1 MCYYEHLAK
10 LAHVA
15 NKQTMFLAH
24 MLYRMEWDNES
35 KQMVVNLNPS
45 QKRSI
50 MKLVAD
56 GSKDSNRLANQYLL
70 KLSKAG
76 LIKSIG
82 GGSYLVDPLS
92 YGGHKYIPKE
102 LRMKSSFIYE
112 KRVFTDSSEGEIE
125 SYIITEDGEKIDL

>member
-1 MCYYEHLAK
+1 
-10 LAHVA
+10 
-15 NKQTMFLAH
+15 
-24 MLYRMEWDNES
+24 MEWDGES
-35 KQMVVNLNPS
+35 KQMIVNLNPS

-56 GSKDSNRLANQYLL
+56 GSKDANRLANQYLL

-82 GGSYLVDPLS
+82 GGSYLVDPQS

-102 LRMKSSFIYE
+102 LRMKSSLIYE
-112 KRVFTDSSEGEIE
+112 NRVFSEEVEGATE
-125 SYIITEDGEKIDL
+125 SYIITEDGEKIELN